1 MFGYSPHVA
10 SEDRRMGG
18 GAQGGLYPPP
28 LPSLPRLPAWAYLD
42 SWLSNFLASHGQ
54 AARQKC
60 LATGEATQN
69 VVRLMPFLCS
79 QFRLAKW
86 CDFRPTRLQQYLGML
101 CDSDTA
107 TFQVPQ
113 GKRDKLQQLLRAALG
128 AGQLSF
134 LALWRITGK
143 GMNMTTVATRPASR
157 WKHAMFAVIADLE
170 KSGSCTVDRTQD
182 SRADLVGDFKQW

>member
-1 MFGYSPHVA
+1 M
-10 SEDRRMGG
+10 
-18 GAQGGLYPPP
+18 QGGSYPPP
-28 LPSLPRLPAWAYLD
+28 LPSLQRLPAWAYLD
-42 SWLSNFLASHGQ
+42 ARLSNFRASHGQ
-54 AARQKC
+54 AARQKR
-60 LATGEATQN
+60 LATGETTHVAM
-69 VVRLMPFLCS
+69 LMSFLCS

-134 LALWRITGK
+134 FALWRITGK